1 MKHFAIPLIA
11 AVSLVACG
19 SAVQPT
25 TGTYSNDTL
34 GIQIETPEGWYRLV
48 DAPRGS
54 IILTKNGISLETI
67 TVGRFELD
75 EKLANSSKRFQAG
88 MTAAEACDVDIDNHQ
103 FAPGLNGFKLLDR
116 GTATIDGRDCYQY
129 SYSYLETS
137 GQPRAVKDYGCIV
150 GTGLYRF
157 HYTAPADQWFPK
169 FLPTFDQF
177 VASAQFSAAGSA
189 SAAP

>member
-1 MKHFAIPLIA
+1 MQHFVISLTTAI
-11 AVSLVACG
+11 SLVGCA

-25 TGTYSNDTL
+25 TGAYSNDTL
-34 GIQIETPEGWYRLV
+34 GVQIETPEGWYQLV

-67 TVGRFELD
+67 TVGRFDLG
-75 EKLANSSKRFQAG
+75 EKLANSSKRFEAG

-103 FAPGLNGFKLLDR
+103 FAPGIDGFKLLNR
-116 GTATIDGRDCYQY
+116 GTAVVGGHDCYQY
-129 SYSYLETS
+129 SYSYMETS

-150 GTGLYRF
+150 GTSLYRF

-177 VASAQFSAAGSA
+177 VASARFTAASPSSA
-189 SAAP
+189 SP